1 MTGFLH
7 LSTIIYE
14 IKPSEVSQFHLNLHR
29 PAGGK
34 KKRERKKKKKKN
46 AEEWTQKTNSLSL

>member
-34 KKRERKKKKKKN
+34 KKKREKKKEKEKC
-46 AEEWTQKTNSLSL
+46 